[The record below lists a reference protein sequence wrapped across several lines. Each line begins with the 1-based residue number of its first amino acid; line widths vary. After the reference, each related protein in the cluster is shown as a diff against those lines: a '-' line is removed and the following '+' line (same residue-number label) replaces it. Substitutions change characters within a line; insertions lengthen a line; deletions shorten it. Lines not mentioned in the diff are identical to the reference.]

1 MDAFRPDLSL
11 ARSGVLC
18 GLLLLAGALSGPPPL
33 GAAGG
38 KEPDAAPRPAETL
51 AAGDDRRVAG
61 GERRRTA
68 GARLATET
76 RLPTGARPDP
86 AGRSPAPGNRP
97 PPMAP
102 APEGAPVVL
111 RLAGGRR
118 RGGGGWGGG
127 GGARGCRAGGTG
139 AIPWPSSTWRAAG
152 WRSACP
158 PAATPT
164 PWRWPPAA
172 RCTCPPGE
180 ATRWR
185 CSRLLPFPRHP

>member
-76 RLPTGARPDP
+76 RLPTGARLDP
-86 AGRSPAPGNRP
+86 ARP
-97 PPMAP
+97 PTPPPHMPRAMAP
-102 APEGAPVVL
+102 APDAHPASALLAPSAPH
-111 RLAGGRR
+111 R
-118 RGGGGWGGG
+118 
-127 GGARGCRAGGTG
+127 
-139 AIPWPSSTWRAAG
+139 PP
-152 WRSACP
+152 RS
-158 PAATPT
+158 
-164 PWRWPPAA
+164 R
-172 RCTCPPGE
+172 
-180 ATRWR
+180 
-185 CSRLLPFPRHP
+185 